1 MASLYFH
8 IPFCKQACHYCDF
21 HFSTRQAEQ
30 SQLVVALHQELE
42 LQRGFFGPAPVLQSV
57 YFGGGTPSLLP
68 TGQLQS
74 LLRRTTE
81 LFALAPEAEVT
92 LEANPDDLDEAKLA
106 GLRALGINRLSI
118 GLQSFHGPHLQWMNR
133 AHTAQQAQQCVPLA
147 QRAGFANLSIDL
159 IYGIPAAD
167 HRIWQADLAQALAL
181 NVPHISAYC
190 LTIEP
195 RTAFGRWAKQG
206 RLAPIPDEFAAQ
218 QFDLLATTLTVAGYE
233 HYEISNFARPG
244 AYSRHNCHY
253 WKQGPYL
260 GIGPSAHSYN
270 GEYRQY
276 NVANN
281 SLYVR
286 ALAQGRVPAERERLT
301 RANHINEYL
310 MTSLRTQWG
319 CDLAHLQTA
328 YGHDVRAAAPGTLAR
343 WQAQGLAR
351 LADNTL
357 TLTRAGQLL
366 ADGLA
371 AELFV

>member
-21 HFSTRQAEQ
+21 HFSTLATGQPEM
-30 SQLVVALHQELE
+30 VAALLHELE
-42 LQRGFFGPAPVLQSV
+42 LQRDFFGPSPELQSV
-57 YFGGGTPSLLP
+57 YFGGGTPSLLAP
-68 TGQLQS
+68 EQLGR
-74 LLRRTTE
+74 LLGRASA
-81 LFALAPEAEVT
+81 LFALAPEAEIT

-106 GLRALGINRLSI
+106 ALRQLGINRLSI
-118 GLQSFHGPHLQWMNR
+118 GIQSFHGPHLQWMNR
-133 AHTAQQAQQCVPLA
+133 AHNAQQALQCVPLA
-147 QRAGFANLSIDL
+147 QRAGFHNLTIDL

-167 HRIWQADLAQALAL
+167 HTVWQADLAQGLQL
-181 NVPHISAYC
+181 DVPHISAYC

-195 RTAFGRWAKQG
+195 RTAFGRWAAKG
-206 RLAPIPDEFAAQ
+206 RLQPAPDEFAAH
-218 QFDLLATTLTVAGYE
+218 QFDLLADTLLAAGYE

-244 AYSRHNCHY
+244 FYSRHNRHY

-270 GEYRQY
+270 GQYRQY

-281 SLYVR
+281 ARYVR
-286 ALAQGRVPAERERLT
+286 ALAQGQVPAEREHLT

-319 CDLAHLQTA
+319 CDLAYLKTT
-328 YGHDVRAAAPGTLAR
+328 YGHDLRTEAAATLAQ
-343 WQAQGLAR
+343 WQTRGLIR
-351 LADNTL
+351 LNQNSL